1 MRFLYFIIHTVT
13 SYSLLFFYKKV
24 KVIRN
29 PKRYLNRTIY
39 VSNHAASFMDP
50 LVIATQMRPIVF
62 FMTRSDVFT
71 TLMKPILW
79 GAHMLPIYRQQDGVD
94 TKVKN
99 KKVFQKCAKILKGG
113 RNLLIFGEGFTDDVF
128 VRRLKPLKKGAV
140 RIGFE
145 TLESLEWSKNIYVAT
160 VGINYGNPNV
170 IGSEIVISNGVSI
183 CLNDHK
189 EAYLKAPNK
198 IVADITAQLE
208 ADLKDQITHVE
219 NHDWA
224 FFHEHVTRLTRIGI
238 DPFDKDDSISLLQR
252 WENSKSF
259 AKWINQQNLEAEELL
274 TLKSELEEY
283 FDQLKSYKI
292 VDVIVYEYAEKKQNI
307 PWKWTQLILLFP
319 FILLGWIHM
328 YIPYRYVKRFVE
340 KSFKRQVFWGSVK
353 ATLGMVAIGL
363 WNIPIVIA
371 MHYYIFKPMCI
382 GFENSAWALSLSY
395 YLITPLF
402 GLIAYY
408 SSRVYQNIKAH
419 RRLSSQLEKMSQTRS
434 SLLEKIYEL
443 SFFKLN
449 N

>member
-145 TLESLEWSKNIYVAT
+145 TLESLEW
-160 VGINYGNPNV
+160 
-170 IGSEIVISNGVSI
+170 
-183 CLNDHK
+183 
-189 EAYLKAPNK
+189 
-198 IVADITAQLE
+198 
-208 ADLKDQITHVE
+208 
-219 NHDWA
+219 
-224 FFHEHVTRLTRIGI
+224 
-238 DPFDKDDSISLLQR
+238 
-252 WENSKSF
+252 
-259 AKWINQQNLEAEELL
+259 
-274 TLKSELEEY
+274 
-283 FDQLKSYKI
+283 
-292 VDVIVYEYAEKKQNI
+292 
-307 PWKWTQLILLFP
+307 
-319 FILLGWIHM
+319 
-328 YIPYRYVKRFVE
+328 
-340 KSFKRQVFWGSVK
+340 
-353 ATLGMVAIGL
+353 
-363 WNIPIVIA
+363 
-371 MHYYIFKPMCI
+371 
-382 GFENSAWALSLSY
+382 
-395 YLITPLF
+395 
-402 GLIAYY
+402 
-408 SSRVYQNIKAH
+408 
-419 RRLSSQLEKMSQTRS
+419 
-434 SLLEKIYEL
+434 
-443 SFFKLN
+443 
-449 N
+449 